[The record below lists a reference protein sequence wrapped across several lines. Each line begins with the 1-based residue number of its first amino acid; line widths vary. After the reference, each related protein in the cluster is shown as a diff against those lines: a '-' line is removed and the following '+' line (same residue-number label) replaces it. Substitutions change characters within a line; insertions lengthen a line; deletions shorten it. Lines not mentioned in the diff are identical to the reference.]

1 MLQEYYTENYKNTI
15 IKIGQDF
22 RRSIDYIE
30 SRKDF
35 NFNNLSYFGGSWGST
50 TSNYLLAIDDRI
62 KAAVLCVGGLMMQ
75 KSKKEVEAHYYI
87 RRIKTPILHIV
98 GKEDGIFG
106 FEESYK
112 PWKELIGTPK
122 NKLKLISSRGDRD
135 LIGSI
140 KGKQNIEIIYLHAR
154 EIIEQLA
161 GKSLDLGFSGL
172 DLLKES
178 EINIQNNIKVFKK
191 YPYGQATLVVAIP
204 TDFIDIFSMADL
216 EEVAFEFKD
225 KKKKR
230 LRVAT
235 KYPNLT
241 REFFYSKGVTQF
253 SIVKSIGS
261 TEIAPYTGSSE
272 VITDITSTGSTLAAN
287 NLRIITDGYIL
298 KSELCMMVA
307 KSSLQNKK
315 LQRLAKL
322 LSTKY

>member
-1 MLQEYYTENYKNTI
+1 MKDL
-15 IKIGQDF
+15 IKIGIPSKG
-22 RRSIDYIE
+22 RL
-30 SRKDF
+30 RKD
-35 NFNNLSYFGGSWGST
+35 
-50 TSNYLLAIDDRI
+50 
-62 KAAVLCVGGLMMQ
+62 VLN
-75 KSKKEVEAHYYI
+75 
-87 RRIKTPILHIV
+87 
-98 GKEDGIFG
+98 IF
-106 FEESYK
+106 K
-112 PWKELIGTPK
+112 K

-154 EIIEQLA
+154 EIIEQLS

-178 EINIQNNIKVFKK
+178 EINIQNKIKVYKK

-287 NLRIITDGYIL
+287 NLRIINDGYIL

>member
-1 MLQEYYTENYKNTI
+1 MKDL
-15 IKIGQDF
+15 IKIGIPSKG
-22 RRSIDYIE
+22 RL
-30 SRKDF
+30 RKD
-35 NFNNLSYFGGSWGST
+35 
-50 TSNYLLAIDDRI
+50 
-62 KAAVLCVGGLMMQ
+62 VLN
-75 KSKKEVEAHYYI
+75 
-87 RRIKTPILHIV
+87 
-98 GKEDGIFG
+98 IF
-106 FEESYK
+106 K
-112 PWKELIGTPK
+112 K

-191 YPYGQATLVVAIP
+191 YPYAQATLVVAIP

-216 EEVAFEFKD
+216 EELAFEFKD

-287 NLRIITDGYIL
+287 NLRIINDGYIL

-315 LQRLAKL
+315 LQRIAKL